1 MKFTV
6 SAGEGLPIG
15 SYAAKFS
22 SAEPFEDGASEYGP
36 GVKLI
41 FEVLQGEHQGQK
53 SSRICSVKLSP
64 KSNLY
69 KFLQAFKGG
78 KLEAGEQ
85 VDLLSF
91 VGVQGMMTV
100 EATDSG
106 STRVGSFIKM
116 G

>member
-6 SAGEGLPIG
+6 TAGEGLPIG
-15 SYAAKFS
+15 SYAARFTA
-22 SAEPFEDGASEYGP
+22 AEPFDNGSSEYGP
-36 GVKLI
+36 GVKLT
-41 FEVLQGEHQGQK
+41 FEVLQGEHQGMK
-53 SSRICSVKLSP
+53 ASRICSVKLSP

-78 KLEAGEQ
+78 KLEPGEQ

-91 VGVQGMMTV
+91 VGQTGMMIV
-100 EATDSG
+100 EATDGG
-106 STRVGSFIKM
+106 STRVGSFIRM

>member
-6 SAGEGLPIG
+6 TAGEGLPIG
-15 SYAAKFS
+15 SYAAKFT
-22 SAEPFEDGASEYGP
+22 SAEPFENEYGP

-41 FEVLQGEHQGQK
+41 FEVLQGDHQGQT

-64 KSNLY
+64 KSNLF

-78 KLEAGEQ
+78 KLEPGEQ

-91 VGVQGMMTV
+91 VGQQGMMIV
-100 EATDSG
+100 EATEGG
-106 STRVGSFIKM
+106 STRVGSFIRM

>member
-6 SAGEGLPIG
+6 TAGEGLPIG
-15 SYAAKFS
+15 SYAAEFAD
-22 SAEPFEDGASEYGP
+22 AEPFENDYGP

-41 FEVLQGEHQGQK
+41 FAVLQGDFQGQK
-53 SSRICSVKLSP
+53 SSRICSTKLSP
-64 KSNLY
+64 KSNLF

-78 KLEAGEQ
+78 KLEPGEQ

-91 VGVQGMMTV
+91 IGTRGMMIV
-100 EATDSG
+100 EATEGG
-106 STRVGSFIKM
+106 STKVGSFIRM

>member
-1 MKFTV
+1 MKFIVT
-6 SAGEGLPIG
+6 AGEGLPIG

-22 SAEPFEDGASEYGP
+22 AVEPFENEYGP

-41 FEVLQGEHQGQK
+41 FEVLQGEHQGQT
-53 SSRICSVKLSP
+53 SSRICSAKLSP

-78 KLEAGEQ
+78 KLEPGEQ

-91 VGVQGMMTV
+91 IGQTGMMVV
-100 EATDSG
+100 EQTDSG
-106 STRVGSFIKM
+106 STRVGSFIRM
-116 G
+116 S